1 MCVFSD
7 LSMPSQVGG
16 KSSLRA
22 ERRKLKA
29 IMEATTLEDDKD
41 ELFLAALVRKIDDL
55 KIKIAALEAANSNHV
70 VICRK

>member
-1 MCVFSD
+1 
-7 LSMPSQVGG
+7 MPSQVGS

-41 ELFLAALVRKIDDL
+41 EIFLAALIRKIDDL
-55 KIKIAALEAANSNHV
+55 KIKIAALEAASSNNV

>member
-1 MCVFSD
+1 
-7 LSMPSQVGG
+7 MPSQVGN

-41 ELFLAALVRKIDDL
+41 EIFLAALVRKIEDL
-55 KIKIAALEAANSNHV
+55 KIKIAALEAASSNNV

>member
-1 MCVFSD
+1 
-7 LSMPSQVGG
+7 MPSQVGN

-41 ELFLAALVRKIDDL
+41 EIFLAALIRKIEDL
-55 KIKIAALEAANSNHV
+55 K
-70 VICRK
+70 

>member
-1 MCVFSD
+1 
-7 LSMPSQVGG
+7 MPSQVGN

-29 IMEATTLEDDKD
+29 IMEATILEDDKD
-41 ELFLAALVRKIDDL
+41 EIFLAALVRKIEDL
-55 KIKIAALEAANSNHV
+55 KIKIAALEAASSNNV

>member
-1 MCVFSD
+1 
-7 LSMPSQVGG
+7 MPSQVGN
-16 KSSLRA
+16 KPSLRA

-41 ELFLAALVRKIDDL
+41 EIFLAALIRKIEDL
-55 KIKIAALEAANSNHV
+55 KIKIAALEAASSNNV

>member
-1 MCVFSD
+1 
-7 LSMPSQVGG
+7 MPSQVGN

-29 IMEATTLEDDKD
+29 IMEATILEDDKD
-41 ELFLAALVRKIDDL
+41 EIFLAALIRKIDDL
-55 KIKIAALEAANSNHV
+55 KIKIAALEAASSNNV

>member
-1 MCVFSD
+1 
-7 LSMPSQVGG
+7 MPSQVGG
-16 KSSLRA
+16 KFSLRA

-41 ELFLAALVRKIDDL
+41 EIFLAALVRKIDDL
-55 KIKIAALEAANSNHV
+55 KIKIAALEAASSNNV

>member
-1 MCVFSD
+1 
-7 LSMPSQVGG
+7 MPSQVGS
-16 KSSLRA
+16 KPSLRA

-41 ELFLAALVRKIDDL
+41 EIFLAALVRKIDDL

>member
-1 MCVFSD
+1 
-7 LSMPSQVGG
+7 MPSQVGN

-41 ELFLAALVRKIDDL
+41 EIFLAALVRKIDDL
-55 KIKIAALEAANSNHV
+55 KIKIAALEAASSNNV